1 MNDLKKLSP
10 LTEVTYYILLSVIEP
25 LHGYGIIKK
34 VEKMSNH
41 RLTIAAGS
49 LYGAISALLENQC
62 IIQIQNPHEDRK
74 KLYQITDKGKT
85 LLQYEIQ
92 RLSEMVRN
100 GLEET
105 RIHQ

>member
-1 MNDLKKLSP
+1 MDDLKKLSP

-34 VEKMSNH
+34 VEKMSNQ
-41 RLTIAAGS
+41 RLSIAAGS

-62 IIQIQNPHEDRK
+62 IIQIHNPQEDRK
-74 KLYQITDKGKT
+74 KLYQITEKGQT
-85 LLQYEIQ
+85 LLQYEIE

-100 GLEET
+100 GHKEM
-105 RIHQ
+105 RDSQ

>member
-41 RLTIAAGS
+41 RLSIAAGS
-49 LYGAISALLENQC
+49 LYGAISSLLENQC
-62 IIQIQNPHEDRK
+62 IIQIQTPQEDRR
-74 KLYQITDKGKT
+74 KLYQITDKGRM
-85 LLQYEIQ
+85 LLHYEIQ

-100 GLEET
+100 GQEEM
-105 RIHQ
+105 RERQ